1 MKGEQLLAQV
11 KRNVVLDEIA
21 RATRE
26 QDEARHQ
33 REEQETTRIEKDAR
47 RSLARAQL
55 AMVASPVPSLAPNG
69 RLDGH
74 KRCCAARHR
83 RDGNPSKRSA
93 ATCVDHAAA
102 RFDGAGCALYL
113 GKTKLALRSI
123 GSALRQLHP
132 ADDEAEGRVTATR
145 QPESGT

>member
-1 MKGEQLLAQV
+1 MSKPAVADSLNEVFNTGAV
-11 KRNVVLDEIA
+11 HEI
-21 RATRE
+21 
-26 QDEARHQ
+26 EA
-33 REEQETTRIEKDAR
+33 
-47 RSLARAQL
+47 
-55 AMVASPVPSLAPNG
+55 
-69 RLDGH
+69 GH

-113 GKTKLALRSI
+113 RKTILALRSI